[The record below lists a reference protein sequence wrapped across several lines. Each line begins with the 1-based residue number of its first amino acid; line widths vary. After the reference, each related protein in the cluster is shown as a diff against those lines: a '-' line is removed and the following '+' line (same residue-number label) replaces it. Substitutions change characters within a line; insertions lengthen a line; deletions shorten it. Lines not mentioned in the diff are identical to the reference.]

1 MLRKS
6 REVID
11 MATNMYLSQTIAGVA
26 NAESTKVSIIG
37 LPQNQNLVINGVYLQ
52 EVTATATN
60 NFVLNV
66 YHNLLQVASF
76 DYRALLKVNGTAGL
90 STDGYIELNLPV
102 NAGDSLTF
110 SVVCGSSAANA
121 LVVVN
126 YSLATAG

>member
-1 MLRKS
+1 
-6 REVID
+6 
-11 MATNMYLSQTIAGVA
+11 MATNMYLSQTITGVA

-37 LPQNQNLVINGVYLQ
+37 LPQNQNLIINGFYLQ
-52 EVTATATN
+52 EVTSSPTN

-76 DYRALLKVNGTAGL
+76 DFRALLKANGQQGL
-90 STDGYIELNLPV
+90 AVDGYIELSLPV
-102 NAGDSLTF
+102 NAGDSVTF
-110 SVVCGSSAANA
+110 SVVSGVNAANA